1 MKTTLQ
7 RIPTTLALVA
17 GMACATTL
25 VASPVRAGTTFY
37 GIDNDNNIWEVDP
50 IRKFNKLI
58 NEVGRTITD
67 CATTNGCLNTSQG
80 SNGIAYD
87 TDRDHL
93 FFFYNPVSTGPT
105 RIWDLRFWNRKNF
118 GINSLKVVKDADG
131 VDISGTNIP
140 ANAAYF
146 DNALWYFDGS
156 ATSSNLNKLLFTYN
170 EQQDDI
176 ISATLKTYDLS
187 GFGGEDDDKYTPGQ
201 YGDIAINNQT
211 GFLYGSQTNANFFKI
226 DLNKLDD
233 DPKPSLFTSLGK
245 TQTLNSSGVFVD
257 SGFQLSFNADNSKLF
272 GTRFCNNPG
281 NCSGYDNS
289 SFTAQAGD
297 GIYFEI
303 VDFDTPMTRQFG
315 TADLLY
321 ASSPGFRDLGGA
333 TANALV
339 PGPLPILGV
348 GGAFGWSRRLRRK
361 LNKGAAKSG
370 ARKSH

>member
-1 MKTTLQ
+1 
-7 RIPTTLALVA
+7 
-17 GMACATTL
+17 
-25 VASPVRAGTTFY
+25 
-37 GIDNDNNIWEVDP
+37 
-50 IRKFNKLI
+50 
-58 NEVGRTITD
+58 
-67 CATTNGCLNTSQG
+67 
-80 SNGIAYD
+80 
-87 TDRDHL
+87 
-93 FFFYNPVSTGPT
+93 
-105 RIWDLRFWNRKNF
+105 
-118 GINSLKVVKDADG
+118 
-131 VDISGTNIP
+131 
-140 ANAAYF
+140 
-146 DNALWYFDGS
+146 
-156 ATSSNLNKLLFTYN
+156 LFTYN

-187 GFGGEDDDKYTPGQ
+187 GFAAPTYTPAG
-201 YGDIAINNQT
+201 YGDIAINTLT
-211 GFLYGSQTNANFFKI
+211 GLLYGSQTNGNFFKI

-245 TQTLNSSGVFVD
+245 TQTLNSAGTAFVD

-272 GTRFCNNPG
+272 GTRFCNSAG

-361 LNKGAAKSG
+361 LNNGAATSG